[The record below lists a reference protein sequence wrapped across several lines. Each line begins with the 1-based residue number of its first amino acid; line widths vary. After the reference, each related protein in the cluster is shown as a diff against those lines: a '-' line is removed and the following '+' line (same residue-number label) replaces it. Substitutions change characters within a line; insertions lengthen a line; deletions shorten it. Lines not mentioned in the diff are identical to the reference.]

1 MNMPEIENKTKRS
14 FFKSMGTELKKV
26 IWPSASQTA
35 KSTGATIAFVLLIA
49 VILVTLNLAFQW
61 VDSFWWNTIIK

>member
-1 MNMPEIENKTKRS
+1 MPEVENKPKKG
-14 FFKSMGTELKKV
+14 FFQSMRAELKKV

-49 VILVTLNLAFQW
+49 LILIVLNFAFQAL
-61 VDSFWWNTIIK
+61 DSLWWNTIIK

>member
-1 MNMPEIENKTKRS
+1 MPEVENKAKKS
-14 FFKSMGTELKKV
+14 FFKSMWAELKKV

-35 KSTGATIAFVLLIA
+35 KSTGATIAFVLLIT
-49 VILVTLNLAFQW
+49 VILVLLNLAFQW